1 MTLITTIKIFSHIG
15 GLTKVGV
22 ALGHFLAT
30 VWDANGNWLKLA
42 SRHVKDKS
50 QLLDLQNSL
59 DDAIRLQQA
68 GEKGVEVEG
77 F

>member
-1 MTLITTIKIFSHIG
+1 LTLITTIKIFSHIG

-50 QLLDLQNSL
+50 QLL
-59 DDAIRLQQA
+59 
-68 GEKGVEVEG
+68 EG
-77 F
+77 AK